1 MTKNILALDFD
12 GVICDSAKECLV
24 SACATRAAAAG
35 QSFVPRLDSVT
46 PDLSVAFFRMRPY
59 IRDGADYLYILYF
72 AEHGVPIGGQDDFD
86 RHAETCTEAI
96 CRTYEVADRAGLER
110 RFQAVREEVRAED
123 EAGWLRLNPLYPG
136 MAAGLD
142 ACRAAWESVFVVT
155 AKPSGPAGRILE
167 ANDIILPA
175 GHILGS
181 DTVAKANGKNAH
193 LAAVQR
199 TTGAAYERIHFV
211 DDQLSHLA
219 AARPLG
225 VRCYLASWGYNGA
238 EQIAA
243 AEAAGIVVHREDGL
257 AAWMDALTAE
267 QGDRA
272 GRAAAPAAARSSRA

>member
-1 MTKNILALDFD
+1 MTKNFLALDFD

-35 QSFVPRLDSVT
+35 QSFVPSLDSVA
-46 PDLSVAFFRMRPY
+46 PDLSAAFFRMRHY

-72 AEHGVPIGGQDDFD
+72 AEHDVPIGGQADFD
-86 RHAETCTEAI
+86 RQSETCTEAV
-96 CRTYEVADRAGLER
+96 CGTYDVADRAGLER
-110 RFQAVREEVRAED
+110 RFQAKREELRAQD

-136 MAAGLD
+136 MAAGLK
-142 ACRAAWESVFVVT
+142 ACRAAWDAVYVVT

-167 ANDIILPA
+167 ANGFVLPA

-181 DTVAKANGKNAH
+181 DMVAKANGKNAH

-199 TTGAAYERIHFV
+199 TTGTAYERIHFV

-219 AARPLG
+219 AALPLG

-243 AEAAGIVVHREDGL
+243 AEAADIAVHREDNL
-257 AAWMDALTAE
+257 AAWMDALTAS
-267 QGDRA
+267 QGSRP
-272 GRAAAPAAARSSRA
+272 GRSPAPAAERSSRA